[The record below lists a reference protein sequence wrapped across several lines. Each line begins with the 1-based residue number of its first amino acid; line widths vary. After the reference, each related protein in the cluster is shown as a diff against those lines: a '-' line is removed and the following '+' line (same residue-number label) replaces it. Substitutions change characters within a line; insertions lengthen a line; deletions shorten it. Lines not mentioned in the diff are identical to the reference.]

1 MAIDHTVVQGEYL
14 SKIARS
20 YGFSDYR
27 TIWEHPKNAALK
39 QARQNPNVLFPGDRL
54 FIPDIPILVRTAATV

>member
-14 SKIARS
+14 SKIARN